1 MAKAIILSAGYGKRL
16 RPLTEKC
23 PKPLLKI
30 GNETLL
36 SNTINFLKKSGINE
50 IVVNVHYLKD
60 KIIEYINNNNNFNI
74 DITIVEE
81 KEKILD
87 TGGGILNAI
96 NHLNESFFC
105 INPDTIWNSSYINEL
120 KKMEE
125 DFIKNKKKCSML
137 VVNKKKSLEKNFK
150 GDFNL
155 ENNLVNRNDKK
166 NLNYIYTGLQI
177 IDSDIFSNIKEKVFS
192 INKIWDQLIYSE
204 ELYGIESDIEFKHVS
219 NFNFYNNLN
228 IK

>member
-1 MAKAIILSAGYGKRL
+1 MTKAIILSAGYGKRL

-30 GNETLL
+30 GDKTLL
-36 SNTINFLKKSGINE
+36 SNTINFLKQSGIKE
-50 IVVNVHYLKD
+50 IVINVHYLKD
-60 KIIEYINNNNNFNI
+60 KIIEYINNNNFNI
-74 DITIVEE
+74 DITVVEE

-96 NHLNESFFC
+96 NHFSGSFFC
-105 INPDTIWNSSYINEL
+105 INPDTIWSSSYINEL
-120 KKMEE
+120 KKIEK
-125 DFIKNKKKCSML
+125 DFIKNKKKCSIL
-137 VVNKKKSLEKNFK
+137 VVHKKKSLDKNFK

-155 ENNLVNRNDKK
+155 ENNLINRNDKE

-177 IDSDIFSNIKEKVFS
+177 IDPNIFSNIKEKVFS
-192 INKIWDQLIYSE
+192 INKIWDQLIYNE
-204 ELYGIESDIEFKHVS
+204 ELHGIESDIEFKHVS
-219 NFNFYNNLN
+219 NLNFYNNLN